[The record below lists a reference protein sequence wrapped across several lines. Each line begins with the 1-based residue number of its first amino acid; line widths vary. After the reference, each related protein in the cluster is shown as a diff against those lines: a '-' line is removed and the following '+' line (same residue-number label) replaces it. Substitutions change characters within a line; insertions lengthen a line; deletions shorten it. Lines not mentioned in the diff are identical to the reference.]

1 MNIHS
6 LAMTTPTKTSGK
18 ADAGRRGAVTD
29 KAGEPATRASH
40 RAIVTDKREA
50 IMQAALELFVER
62 GFFGTAV
69 PEIADKAGVG
79 AGTIYRYFESKE
91 ALVNAL
97 YRQEKQRFAE
107 RVIHDF
113 PTTTIARE
121 LFRTMWMRM
130 AKFAVENAKPFI
142 FLELHHHAPYLD
154 NESRALEARM
164 LEMFTN
170 VVTAAQAR
178 GELKNGPPRLLMGIV
193 MGAFVGVIRS
203 CVEMDTSL
211 DSADWK
217 LAEQCVWEAIR
228 A

>member
-6 LAMTTPTKTSGK
+6 LAMTTPAKTTGK
-18 ADAGRRGAVTD
+18 AAKADVGRT
-29 KAGEPATRASH
+29 EPAPRASH

-50 IMQAALELFVER
+50 IMAAALELFVER

-113 PTTTIARE
+113 PSATIARE

-130 AKFAVENAKPFI
+130 AKFAVENPAPFI
-142 FLELHHHAPYLD
+142 FLELHHHASYLD
-154 NESRALEARM
+154 DESRALEARM
-164 LEMFTN
+164 LDLFTN
-170 VVTAAQAR
+170 VVVAAQAR
-178 GELKNGPPRLLMGIV
+178 GELKPGPPRLLMGLV

-203 CVEMDTSL
+203 CVEIDQSL

-217 LAEQCVWEAIR
+217 LGEQCVWEMIR

>member
-1 MNIHS
+1 VTPPRRDS
-6 LAMTTPTKTSGK
+6 AATLAKPGEKRGSTGEK
-18 ADAGRRGAVTD
+18 AERR
-29 KAGEPATRASH
+29 E
-40 RAIVTDKREA
+40 VTDKREA
-50 IMQAALELFVER
+50 IMAAALDLFVER
-62 GFFGTAV
+62 GFYGTAV
-69 PEIADKAGVG
+69 PEIAEKAGVG

-107 RVIHDF
+107 RVLTEF

-130 AKFAVENAKPFI
+130 ATFAVENPAPFI
-142 FLELHHHAPYLD
+142 FMELHHHASYLD
-154 NESRALEARM
+154 EQSRALEARM
-164 LEMFTN
+164 LELFTN

-178 GELKNGPPRLLMGIV
+178 GELKVGPPRLLMSIV

-203 CVEMDTSL
+203 CVEIDQPL
-211 DSADWK
+211 DQADWK
-217 LAEQCVWEAIR
+217 LAEQCVLEAIR

>member
-1 MNIHS
+1 
-6 LAMTTPTKTSGK
+6 MTTPTKSSGK
-18 ADAGRRGAVTD
+18 PEAGKAGRAVAAD
-29 KAGEPATRASH
+29 KAGAEPAARASH
-40 RAIVTDKREA
+40 RAIVTDKRDA
-50 IMQAALELFVER
+50 IMNAALDLFVER

-69 PEIADKAGVG
+69 PEIAEKAGVG

-91 ALVNAL
+91 ALGNAL

-130 AKFAVENAKPFI
+130 AKFAVDNPKPFI
-142 FLELHHHAPYLD
+142 FLELHHHASYLD
-154 NESRALEARM
+154 AESRALEARM
-164 LEMFTN
+164 LDLFTN
-170 VVTAAQAR
+170 VVVAAQAR
-178 GELKNGPPRLLMGIV
+178 GELKAGAPRLLMGLV

-203 CVEMDTSL
+203 CVEIDQPL
-211 DSADWK
+211 ENADWK
-217 LAEQCVWEAIR
+217 FAEQCIWEAIR